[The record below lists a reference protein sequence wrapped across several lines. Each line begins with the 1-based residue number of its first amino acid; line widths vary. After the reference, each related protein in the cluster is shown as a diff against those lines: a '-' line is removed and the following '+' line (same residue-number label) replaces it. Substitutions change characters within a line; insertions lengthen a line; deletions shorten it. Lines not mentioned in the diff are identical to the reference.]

1 MRFRLTYFFWILM
14 LAFGLMIL
22 VVAAQVLTK
31 QNINGLKIG
40 NKEAVH
46 TFTINNRLQ
55 ELVNLSFALNSEVL
69 SSKSKA
75 SRTSLIDS
83 LNMLG
88 YNSAVLQKI
97 NNSGTAA
104 AGFQKLNDFISKQV
118 ENSMD
123 IIQSDNFIAKQD
135 SFQKLKIADS
145 VYAAAL
151 LLQKKLESNLQS
163 TLNNNTDKSSF
174 LSAYN
179 KVLAII
185 AIAAVLILCTIIIN
199 RHLRQVQLIKQ
210 LEAATAAAEKSA
222 AIKDQFLANM
232 SHEIRTPLNAIKGF
246 SQLLSK
252 TNLNEEQRKYTEIIN
267 DSSGNLLYIVNDI
280 LDISKIEA
288 GKLRINNKEFDIR
301 KILQTTEQLFA
312 LQAIQK
318 NLTYSQQVDAEIPD
332 KLWGDPDRL
341 LQILIN
347 LISNGLKF
355 TQQGFVKTT
364 VSIQERNDTKVWLCF
379 VIEDTGVG
387 IPPNKQEEVFKR
399 FEQLQPTREALVQGT
414 GLGLSIVKSLATL
427 MDGGITLESEFG
439 KGSTFK
445 VVLPFVI
452 VKEDANNKPK
462 PTLIGNNSQLVFSG
476 SKVLVAEDNKVNQ
489 LLITSLLQHYRIHLT
504 IVENGEAALEAVQND
519 TFDLILMDIQMPVM
533 DGYTATQALREKW
546 NIQTPI
552 VAMTAFVLP
561 GEDEKCRAYGMNDYL
576 AKPID
581 TVLLEQL
588 LKKYLGSNLN
598 TTKKPNAEQ
607 IDFILD
613 LSGGDKGMAIRILS
627 QVKEEIS
634 PVKNN
639 LLQLMNTQDVK
650 GIKALLHS
658 MVSSF
663 SPLGVNSN
671 IMKVI
676 ADCRKRVETKEP
688 NYNTILQDC
697 IQALDGVGADVN
709 QAIKTVENLNE

>member
-1 MRFRLTYFFWILM
+1 M

-123 IIQSDNFIAKQD
+123 IIQADNFIAKQD

-581 TVLLEQL
+581 TILLEQL
-588 LKKYLGSNLN
+588 LKKYLGSNLK
-598 TTKKPNAEQ
+598 TTIKPNTEQ

-709 QAIKTVENLNE
+709 QAIKTVENLSE